1 MGRIAHA
8 KPFVFDAPFELTI
21 ETANVEQ
28 ADFIELMP
36 GFARIGGRAVQFTSG
51 DYPKL
56 LAAFLAATRIAAAA
70 DPSTGSG

>member
-1 MGRIAHA
+1 MARIAHA

-36 GFARIGGRAVQFTSG
+36 GFARMGGRALRFTSG
-51 DYPKL
+51 DYPTL

-70 DPSTGSG
+70 NPVG